1 MSTLRDLAEERTG
14 LSPADIEHLTRLA
27 GDWQLLS
34 DLSFADLLL
43 WVPIKA
49 AEGEP
54 RMFLCVAQ
62 VRPNTSSTAY
72 QDDQVGKIVGG
83 PEVAHLDIAFTQG
96 RIWREGDPVWYGDT
110 PARHEAIPVRLR
122 AESADRDV
130 YSAVIAVIGRDTN
143 LSTARTPSQL
153 ELNYLTT
160 ADDLAQMVSDGTFP
174 PPRHAGETTS
184 APRVGD
190 GLIRLDAAGKVTYAS
205 PNAQSAYRRLGFNA
219 HLVGEDLSAL
229 TSRLAAD
236 PLDGTDA
243 AERVLSSLRGEA
255 PPRKEVEARGATV
268 LMRALPL
275 MPAGVPIGS
284 LVLVRDVTEVR
295 RRDRALM
302 TKDATIREI
311 HHRVKNNLQTVA
323 ALLRL
328 QARRVDA
335 PEARM
340 ALQESVR
347 RVASIALVHETLS
360 MSSDE
365 AVEFDGILDRVANA
379 ATEVSAT
386 EITVKMRREGTFG
399 VLPAEIATS
408 LVMVLNELL
417 INAVEHGFPGSDG
430 DGPAPAPSETTGE
443 VVVTVH
449 KFRKQLH
456 VTVADNGQGLPE
468 GFKTDAAGRLGLQI
482 VRALATGELRGSIE
496 LRNRAGGG
504 TEAILVVPLGK
515 R

>member
-1 MSTLRDLAEERTG
+1 VSTLRDLAEEHTG
-14 LSPADIEHLTRLA
+14 LGPAHIDHLHRLA

-43 WVPIKA
+43 WVMVRAPD
-49 AEGEP
+49 GQP
-54 RMFLCVAQ
+54 RAFLCVAQ
-62 VRPNTSSTAY
+62 VRPTTAPTAY
-72 QDDQVGKIVGG
+72 QDDQVGRIVGG
-83 PEVAHLDIAFTQG
+83 PEVAHLDIAYAQG

-110 PARHEAIPVRLR
+110 PARHEAIPVRM
-122 AESADRDV
+122 RDDT
-130 YSAVIAVIGRDTN
+130 AGEEGTEIIAVIGRDTN

-160 ADDLAQMVSDGTFP
+160 ADDLAQMVADGTFP

-219 HLVGEDLSAL
+219 HLVGEELAVLS
-229 TSRLAAD
+229 SRLAAD
-236 PLDGTDA
+236 PLSGNDA
-243 AERVLSSLRGEA
+243 AERILAALRGES
-255 PPRKEVEARGATV
+255 PPRQEVEARGATV
-268 LMRALPL
+268 LTRALPL
-275 MPAGVPIGS
+275 LPAGVPIGA

-335 PEARM
+335 VEARM
-340 ALQESVR
+340 ALEESVR

-365 AVEFDGILDRVANA
+365 AVEFDGIVDRVATA
-379 ATEVSAT
+379 ATEVAST
-386 EITVKMRREGTFG
+386 EVSVKMRREGTFG

-417 INAVEHGFPGSDG
+417 INAVEHGFAGDG
-430 DGPAPAPSETTGE
+430 DGPPRDNAE
-443 VVVTVH
+443 VVVAAH
-449 KFRKQLH
+449 RFRKQLH
-456 VTVADNGQGLPE
+456 VTVADNGTGLPA
-468 GFKTDAAGRLGLQI
+468 GFRADAGGRLGLQI

-504 TEAILVVPLGK
+504 TEAVLVVPLGK